1 MSVPLKLVVDT
12 NVWLD
17 YYLDRGPRHEAVG
30 RVIAATAGE
39 RAAVYVTDGILKD
52 FFFLFQQTL
61 KEMHRSDGLV
71 IDANLAAS
79 IEETAWAC
87 LRNIMHLAL
96 VVPLGA
102 GEVWEAFA
110 LRPQHGDFEDNL
122 IIAAAKRVDADYIVT
137 ADRQLGRR
145 SPIPCLDV
153 AEAASLEEV
162 A

>member
-1 MSVPLKLVVDT
+1 MSVPLKLVVDV

-17 YYLDRGPRHEAVG
+17 YYLDRGSRHEAAGKV
-30 RVIAATAGE
+30 VEAAAGE
-39 RAAVYVTDGILKD
+39 RAALYVTDGILKD

-61 KEMHRSDGLV
+61 KEMYRSAGLA
-71 IDANLAAS
+71 IDADLSAS
-79 IEETAWAC
+79 IEQTAWAC

-122 IIAAAKRVDADYIVT
+122 VVAAAKRVEADYIVT

-145 SPIPCLDV
+145 SPVPCLDV
-153 AEAASLEEV
+153 AEAGSLEEV
-162 A
+162 S